1 MSKITLVLED
11 DTWSLSIKEGA
22 KVKTFDG
29 EYFSDNVLPKKFS
42 KDNETLNYQLLK
54 VITEAT
60 NALEKERV

>member
-11 DTWSLSIKEGA
+11 DSWSLSIKEGA
-22 KVKTFDG
+22 KVRTFDG
-29 EYFSDNVLPKKFS
+29 EYFSDTVLPKKFS
-42 KDNETLNYQLLK
+42 KNDIKLNYQLLK